1 MWVLGLLQEALG
13 LLMPHGI
20 MTDNGTPLPDRGFA
34 NVPALSGVADL
45 HYEILAAGREHRP

>member
-13 LLMPHGI
+13 LLTPHGI

-34 NVPALSGVADL
+34 NVPAVSGVADL
-45 HYEILAAGREHRP
+45 HHEILAA